1 MASPLQR
8 GIAYSSMAKNV
19 KADPFSKLEIKD
31 DSFLNTISG
40 RDICANCYKSR
51 KFYCYSC
58 YIPTDSVKNLIPFVE
73 LPFDVDVIKHPC
85 ETDGKSTAVH
95 AAVIAPN
102 NVRILTYP
110 DVPDYQKDGSV
121 ALVFP
126 GKKSVPIK
134 EYVKTSL
141 NNSERRSLNK
151 VVFIDST
158 WNQTGGILAHPNL
171 QGLPFVTFEPRA
183 SLFWRYQKGKPLCH
197 LATIE
202 AIYYLF
208 VDYGTA
214 FDGYYNRQYDNIL
227 FFFRYMYYKI
237 HSIYGAE
244 NLRVNQAKQL
254 FY

>member
-73 LPFDVDVIKHPC
+73 
-85 ETDGKSTAVH
+85 
-95 AAVIAPN
+95 
-102 NVRILTYP
+102 
-110 DVPDYQKDGSV
+110 V

>member
-110 DVPDYQKDGSV
+110 DVPDYQKDGSDVTLPEEEEGPVQFEV
-121 ALVFP
+121 AKVIPLHK
-126 GKKSVPIK
+126 GGCKADIQNWRPI
-134 EYVKTSL
+134 SIL
-141 NNSERRSLNK
+141 HIFSEILEK
-151 VVFIDST
+151 VVHKLLYNF
-158 WNQTGGILAHPNL
+158 L
-171 QGLPFVTFEPRA
+171 QM
-183 SLFWRYQKGKPLCH
+183 
-197 LATIE
+197 
-202 AIYYLF
+202 
-208 VDYGTA
+208 
-214 FDGYYNRQYDNIL
+214 NR
-227 FFFRYMYYKI
+227 
-237 HSIYGAE
+237 
-244 NLRVNQAKQL
+244 
-254 FY
+254 